1 MGNLGVVFLLEYLH
15 LAREKLIKNKVKN
28 DLYNHGNTLRI
39 PYADVHAYGSK
50 GDSREESQ
58 E

>member
-28 DLYNHGNTLRI
+28 DLYNHGNNI
-39 PYADVHAYGSK
+39 
-50 GDSREESQ
+50 E
-58 E
+58 